1 MIQVSIPLDEVIQWL
16 KGRRMVPPP
25 SANLQASRGA
35 ERRWITWQEEPGG
48 GWRSDGVYGKIFGFS
63 LFSFSTRS
71 LFSIT
76 WGPGSGWVLPGPV
89 FGRPSGT
96 RRDYLDESESFVIF
110 DLCSCF
116 WVYMSVLDTGWS
128 RKYSQINVV
137 KYLEASESSKDQ
149 LEWIYRTG
157 QT

>member
-1 MIQVSIPLDEVIQWL
+1 MGS
-16 KGRRMVPPP
+16 M
-25 SANLQASRGA
+25 
-35 ERRWITWQEEPGG
+35 
-48 GWRSDGVYGKIFGFS
+48 GKIFGFS

-110 DLCSCF
+110 
-116 WVYMSVLDTGWS
+116 VL
-128 RKYSQINVV
+128 YS
-137 KYLEASESSKDQ
+137 
-149 LEWIYRTG
+149 
-157 QT
+157 